1 MQTLLDP
8 IIGLRIDG
16 RKPHELRKIHCEVG
30 VFAQADGS
38 ATLSQ
43 GNTKIIA
50 TVYGPHE
57 VNYKLIL
64 IKIKIFIKVLSKRIE
79 QAVRRAFMIKQS
91 LIVSIV

>member
-16 RKPHELRKIHCEVG
+16 RKPNELRKIQCEVG

-38 ATLSQ
+38 ASLSQ
-43 GNTKIIA
+43 GNTKIVA

-57 VNYKLIL
+57 VNKRNFQCEF
-64 IKIKIFIKVLSKRIE
+64 IFI
-79 QAVRRAFMIKQS
+79 
-91 LIVSIV
+91 SINIY